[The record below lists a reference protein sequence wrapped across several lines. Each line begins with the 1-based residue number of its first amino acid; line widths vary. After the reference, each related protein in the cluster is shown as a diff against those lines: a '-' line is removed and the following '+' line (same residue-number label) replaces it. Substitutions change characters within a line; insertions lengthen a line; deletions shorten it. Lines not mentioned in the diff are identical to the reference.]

1 MPGAGAV
8 RRAVT
13 GSLIEQPGARSLT
26 KLPTADVVTGRRR
39 RLRPGGPPRLSSTE
53 RFRRAEA
60 LQGIVRELE
69 LDVLLLAGN
78 DYRGHKGTL
87 RWACDYNLLHRYGYV
102 VVPPGDEPELL
113 LPLNLAAGRAGGWN
127 AKVRYAR
134 DTSSGIPERLR
145 ELGPMRRIGVV
156 GLAEVMKVA
165 DYLALRAAFP
175 EAELVDAQQAFERVR
190 SRKSP
195 EEQKGLRESAAIS
208 DACFERLLELARP
221 GVSERELG
229 AAMYERCY
237 ALGGEDPLYLSMY
250 PESPGDGTV
259 AGKFAPPGDRILRP
273 GDQHIFSFEQIG
285 PMGYWV
291 ELARMIV
298 LVEADEV
305 QVRMNAAVAAGMEA
319 GRAQMRPRN
328 RPDQVQRAILDAVA
342 AHRTWSSYWSG
353 HGLGQDV
360 IEEPWLGLE
369 IVQDRDVAS
378 AWTLEEGMALSSHPY
393 VADLGERAIG
403 YMADSY
409 LVREDGGEVLSRH
422 PLDLYAV

>member
-1 MPGAGAV
+1 V
-8 RRAVT
+8 S
-13 GSLIEQPGARSLT
+13 SLIDQPGARSLT
-26 KLPTADVVTGRRR
+26 TLPTADVVTGRRR
-39 RLRPGGPPRLSSTE
+39 RLRPGGPPRLSSAE
-53 RFRRAEA
+53 RYRRAEA
-60 LQGIVRELE
+60 LQGILRELE

-78 DYRGHKGTL
+78 DYRGHKGAL

-145 ELGPMRRIGVV
+145 QLGPMRRIGVV

-195 EEQKGLRESAAIS
+195 EEQEGLRESAAIS
-208 DACFERLLELARP
+208 DACFERLLELVRP
-221 GVSERELG
+221 GVTERELG

-259 AGKFAPPGDRILRP
+259 AGKFAPPADRVLRP
-273 GDQHIFSFEQIG
+273 GDVHIFSFEQIG

-298 LVEADEV
+298 LGEPDEL

-319 GRAQMRPRN
+319 GRALMRPGN

-342 AHRTWSSYWSG
+342 RYRTWSSYWSG

-378 AWTLEEGMALSSHPY
+378 AWTLEEGMALSNHPY
-393 VADLGERAIG
+393 CVDLEERAIA

-409 LVREDGGEVLSRH
+409 FVRDGGGEILSRH
-422 PLDLYAV
+422 PLDLYVV

>member
-1 MPGAGAV
+1 MS
-8 RRAVT
+8 
-13 GSLIEQPGARSLT
+13 GSLIDQPGARSRQPPST
-26 KLPTADVVTGRRR
+26 DVVVGRRR

-78 DYRGHKGTL
+78 DYRGHKGAL
-87 RWACDYNLLHRYGYV
+87 RWACDYNLAHRYGYV
-102 VVPPGDEPELL
+102 VVPPAGEPELL

-134 DTSSGIPERLR
+134 DVSAGIPERLR

-156 GLAEVMKVA
+156 GMAQVMKVQ

-175 EAELVDAQQAFERVR
+175 EAELVDAQNAFERVR
-190 SRKSP
+190 ARKSP
-195 EEQKGLRESAAIS
+195 EEQEGLRECARIA
-208 DACFERLLELARP
+208 DACFERLLEVVRP
-221 GVSERELG
+221 GVTEREVG
-229 AAMYERCY
+229 APLYERCY
-237 ALGGEDPLYLSMY
+237 ALGGEDPLFLSMY
-250 PESPGDGTV
+250 PESPGDGTL
-259 AGKFAPPGDRILRP
+259 AGKFAPPGDRVLRP
-273 GDQHIFSFEQIG
+273 GDQHIFSFELIG

-291 ELARMIV
+291 ELARMVV
-298 LVEADEV
+298 LGAPDDL
-305 QVRMNAAVAAGMEA
+305 QVRMNAAVASGMEA
-319 GRAQMRPRN
+319 GRAQMRPGN

-342 AHRTWSSYWSG
+342 AHGTWSSYWSG

-378 AWTLEEGMALSSHPY
+378 GWTLEEGMALSNHPY
-393 VADLGERAIG
+393 VVDLEERAIG

-409 LVREDGGEVLSRH
+409 LVREDGGEILSKH
-422 PLDLYAV
+422 PLDLYMV

>member
-1 MPGAGAV
+1 M
-8 RRAVT
+8 T
-13 GSLIEQPGARSLT
+13 GSLIDQPGARSLT
-26 KLPTADVVTGRRR
+26 KAPTTDVVVGRRR
-39 RLRPGGPPRLSSTE
+39 RLRPGGPPRVSTAE

-60 LQGIVRELE
+60 LQGIMRELE

-134 DTSSGIPERLR
+134 DVSAGIPERLR
-145 ELGPMRRIGVV
+145 ELGAMRRIGVV
-156 GLAEVMKVA
+156 GLAQVMKVE

-175 EAELVDAQQAFERVR
+175 EAELVDAQQAFERAR
-190 SRKSP
+190 ARKSP
-195 EEQKGLRESAAIS
+195 EEQEGLRESARIA
-208 DACFERLLELARP
+208 DACFERLLEVVRP
-221 GVSERELG
+221 GVTEREVG
-229 AAMYERCY
+229 APLYERCY
-237 ALGGEDPLYLSMY
+237 ALGGEDPLFLSMY
-250 PESPGDGTV
+250 PESPGDGTLG
-259 AGKFAPPGDRILRP
+259 GKFAPPADRILRH
-273 GDQHIFSFEQIG
+273 GDQHIFSFELIG

-291 ELARMIV
+291 ELARMVV
-298 LVEADEV
+298 LGEADEI

-319 GRAQMRPRN
+319 GRREMKPGR

-378 AWTLEEGMALSSHPY
+378 AWTLEEGMALSNHPY
-393 VADLGERAIG
+393 CVDLEERGIG

-409 LVREDGGEVLSRH
+409 LVREGGGEILSKH
-422 PLDLYAV
+422 PLDLYVV